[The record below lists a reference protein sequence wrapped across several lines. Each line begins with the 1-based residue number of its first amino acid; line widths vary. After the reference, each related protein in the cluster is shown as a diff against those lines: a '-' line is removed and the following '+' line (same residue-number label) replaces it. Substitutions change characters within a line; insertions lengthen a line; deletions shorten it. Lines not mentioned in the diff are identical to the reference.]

1 VSYKII
7 SKFVYSSINNLN
19 QAAYPIGL
27 SIALDVPLLNDTRT
41 SSRAQRANG
50 EQARATLASNYP
62 RCWYL
67 QFSGGLHGG
76 FVRSARYIL
85 ASSTTENERGKE
97 IERKTEWG
105 GVSDSEQN
113 VEKLYS
119 QGLDRP
125 VK

>member
-1 VSYKII
+1 
-7 SKFVYSSINNLN
+7 
-19 QAAYPIGL
+19 L
-27 SIALDVPLLNDTRT
+27 SVTLDVTLLNDTW
-41 SSRAQRANG
+41 AQRANG
-50 EQARATLASNYP
+50 EQTRATVARNYP

-67 QFSGGLHGG
+67 QFRGLHGD